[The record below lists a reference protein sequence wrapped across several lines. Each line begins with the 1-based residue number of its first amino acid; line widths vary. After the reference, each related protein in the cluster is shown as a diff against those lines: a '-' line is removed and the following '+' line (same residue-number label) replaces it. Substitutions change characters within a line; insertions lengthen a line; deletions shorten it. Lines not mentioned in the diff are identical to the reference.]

1 LNYTAPDAQV
11 RFALIASRPPG
22 HGFPDHQPGRT
33 GSVADMTDEFDT
45 ETDKSEAEIA
55 RSFLELFALGDLD
68 AAMQLVHPDI
78 DYTNVGF
85 STIHGKS
92 RVAKVFKVME
102 NPRADFGVKFI
113 NVTTDGPVVLTERID
128 ELTFGKFTMQF
139 WVCGRF
145 EIEDGLITV
154 WRDYF
159 DFYDMTKGALRG
171 LAAIAIPR
179 LQRPLPKP
187 TLTAIAPFGG

>member
-1 LNYTAPDAQV
+1 MLSSPDFGDHACAQ
-11 RFALIASRPPG
+11 G
-22 HGFPDHQPGRT
+22 
-33 GSVADMTDEFDT
+33 GSVAGMTDELDT
-45 ETDKSEAEIA
+45 QTDRSEAEIA

-68 AAMQLVHPDI
+68 AAMDLVHPDI
-78 DYTNVGF
+78 DYTNVGL
-85 STIHGKS
+85 STIRGKS
-92 RVAKVFKVME
+92 RVAKVFRVMK

-128 ELTFGKFTMQF
+128 ELTFGKFSMQF

-145 EIEDGLITV
+145 EVENGLITV

-159 DFYDMTKGALRG
+159 DFFDMTKGLLRG
-171 LAAIAIPR
+171 AAAIVVPR

>member
-1 LNYTAPDAQV
+1 
-11 RFALIASRPPG
+11 
-22 HGFPDHQPGRT
+22 
-33 GSVADMTDEFDT
+33 MTDNT
-45 ETDKSEAEIA
+45 EAEVGASEAEVA
-55 RSFLELFALGDLD
+55 RSFLELFALGDMD
-68 AAMQLVHPDI
+68 AAMDLVHPDI

-85 STIHGKS
+85 STIRGKA
-92 RVAKVFKVME
+92 RVARVFKVMD
-102 NPRADFGVKFI
+102 NPRAGFGVKFI

-128 ELTFGKFTMQF
+128 ELTFGRFSMQF

-145 EIEDGLITV
+145 EVENGLITV

-159 DFYDMTKGALRG
+159 DFFDMSKAALRG
-171 LAAIAIPR
+171 LAAIAVPR